1 MTSAR
6 RAVVTGGTRGIGRG
20 IAAGL
25 AADGAEVTIIG
36 RDAAAGRAVVEELRE
51 PGGTAHFVACDLA
64 DNDTIGAALATARE
78 RMGGIDILCHCAG
91 IYPETALAEMTVTQW
106 NQVLGV
112 NLTSAMVLVREAL
125 PALERSPNGR
135 VIMISSITG
144 PRTGIAGLS
153 HYAASKAGL
162 DGFVRAAAVELAPR
176 GITVNA
182 VAPGTILT
190 EGLAELYSDPGVM
203 DSVTAIIPVGR
214 MGTPA
219 DIAAAVRYLAA
230 PDSGFVTGQSIVVD
244 GGQTLPEVQG
254 PAS

>member
-1 MTSAR
+1 M
-6 RAVVTGGTRGIGRG
+6 
-20 IAAGL
+20 
-25 AADGAEVTIIG
+25 
-36 RDAAAGRAVVEELRE
+36 
-51 PGGTAHFVACDLA
+51 
-64 DNDTIGAALATARE
+64 
-78 RMGGIDILCHCAG
+78 
-91 IYPETALAEMTVTQW
+91 
-106 NQVLGV
+106 
-112 NLTSAMVLVREAL
+112 
-125 PALERSPNGR
+125 
-135 VIMISSITG
+135 
-144 PRTGIAGLS
+144 
-153 HYAASKAGL
+153 
-162 DGFVRAAAVELAPR
+162 ELAPR